1 VILPKWPKN
10 SVCRVDR
17 LSKTETIRPG
27 ETQQRSPRQI
37 WRRTLG
43 FLAARPLARAFL
55 WGLASALALP
65 PLHLLPVLLFSI
77 PAFLALIGGAKT
89 WKHVAL
95 IGWMFGFGLNLGG
108 LYWITEPILTEASTF
123 WWLVPFAAP
132 LLACAVAFYSIIP
145 ALAAY
150 LVRDCSKSRSGGR
163 LGAIFCAPVLTY
175 LSTLR
180 SGARKSHP
188 ADSPERLLKQS
199 LKKPDLGQLLV
210 FSGAWVLS
218 NLIQQFAFSGF
229 PWNLWGTDWAIP
241 GILGDIF
248 IQPAAIFGVHG
259 LTLLTVFLA
268 GLPQFRRR
276 GFLAL
281 IAILL
286 AWAGFGA
293 WRLQTPVQPT
303 GVKLALLQ
311 PDFPVPGA
319 YDRASLVARWQRL
332 LSMSNAGI
340 HAGATAIIWPEAAS
354 PWLLDTDIAARQQLA
369 QVTGTTPILAGSLRA
384 VSDTDYRNALVVT
397 AGPMPALAVYDKW
410 KLVPFGEYMPKWI
423 PVKITPDVLGSGF
436 TPGPGPKTLH
446 IPGLPPFGPL
456 ICYEDVFT
464 GQVVDEK
471 DRPDWLLNITD
482 DAWFGDSAGPRQ
494 HFADARLR
502 AVEEGLPLARD
513 ANSGIS
519 TVFNAFG
526 HVEPILPLNSQAVLV
541 IPLPGHL
548 PATLFSRL
556 GLSLP
561 AMVAAMTVAI
571 GLLIA
576 LTV

>member
-1 VILPKWPKN
+1 
-10 SVCRVDR
+10 VDR
-17 LSKTETIRPG
+17 LSRTETIRPG
-27 ETQQRSPRQI
+27 ETQQHSPRQI

-77 PAFLALIGGAKT
+77 PAFLTLIGNAKT

-108 LYWITEPILTEASTF
+108 LYWITEPILTEAATF

-132 LLACAVAFYSIIP
+132 LLAFAVAFYSIIP

-150 LVRDCSKSRSGGR
+150 LV
-163 LGAIFCAPVLTY
+163 
-175 LSTLR
+175 
-180 SGARKSHP
+180 
-188 ADSPERLLKQS
+188 
-199 LKKPDLGQLLV
+199 KKPGLGRLLV

-229 PWNLWGTDWAIP
+229 PWNLWGTDWTIP
-241 GILGDIF
+241 GIIGDIF

-276 GFLAL
+276 GFIAL

-293 WRLQTPVQPT
+293 WRLQTPVPPT

-332 LSMSNAGI
+332 LAMSNAGI

-354 PWLLDTDIAARQQLA
+354 PWLLDTDSAARQQLA

-384 VSDTDYRNALVVT
+384 ISDTDYRNSLVVT

-519 TVFNAFG
+519 TMFNAFG
-526 HVEPILPLNSQAVLV
+526 HVEPILPLNTQAVLV

-561 AMVAAMTVAI
+561 AILAAMTVAVGI
-571 GLLIA
+571 LIA
-576 LTV
+576 FTI